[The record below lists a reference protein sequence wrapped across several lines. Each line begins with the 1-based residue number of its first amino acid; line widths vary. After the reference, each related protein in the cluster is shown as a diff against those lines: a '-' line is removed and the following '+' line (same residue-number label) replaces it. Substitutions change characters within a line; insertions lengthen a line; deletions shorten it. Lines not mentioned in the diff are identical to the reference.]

1 MIQIVYVCEYNLTF
15 WLIKNFIIN
24 QWGEK
29 KIIINIIISDLLFF
43 SFLVHQSINVS
54 RCVIKKRR
62 VIISCCA
69 RRKKIFL
76 NIHISARKKDE
87 FNEIKYIKLHH
98 VLFFFHWT
106 FFKFND
112 LVGYF
117 LRMWMWCDAYFFT
130 DDDLYLKNCWWWSR
144 CCCYNFLLPF
154 FLWLK

>member
-29 KIIINIIISDLLFF
+29 KNNNQHYHIWSSFFFF
-43 SFLVHQSINVS
+43 SCSSIDK
-54 RCVIKKRR
+54 CVKMCYKEKKGDNILLRKKEKNIPKYPYFSPKKRW
-62 VIISCCA
+62 IQWNQIYKTSSCF
-69 RRKKIFL
+69 I
-76 NIHISARKKDE
+76 
-87 FNEIKYIKLHH
+87 
-98 VLFFFHWT
+98 FFHWT

-130 DDDLYLKNCWWWSR
+130 DDDL
-144 CCCYNFLLPF
+144 
-154 FLWLK
+154 

>member
-29 KIIINIIISDLLFF
+29 KNNNQHYHIWSSFFFF
-43 SFLVHQSINVS
+43 SCSSIDK
-54 RCVIKKRR
+54 CVKMCYKEKKGNNILLRKKEKNIPKYPYFSPKKRW
-62 VIISCCA
+62 IQWNQIYKTSSCF
-69 RRKKIFL
+69 I
-76 NIHISARKKDE
+76 
-87 FNEIKYIKLHH
+87 
-98 VLFFFHWT
+98 FFHWT